1 MLLGLLPSLFKT
13 GAAVYGNHQASKV
26 AMSQAKL
33 LHSQKM
39 ASGEID
45 YQGMVMNNQNQGWKD
60 EFVLVLVSSP
70 IMVLIYSIFTDDPE
84 IRAKL
89 DMFFEYFSSMP
100 FWYQGLFIGV
110 VGSIYGLKGMD
121 LLKRK

>member
-1 MLLGLLPSLFKT
+1 
-13 GAAVYGNHQASKV
+13 
-26 AMSQAKL
+26 
-33 LHSQKM
+33 
-39 ASGEID
+39 
-45 YQGMVMNNQNQGWKD
+45 MVMNNQNQGWKD

-89 DMFFEYFSSMP
+89 DMFFEYFGNMP

-121 LLKRK
+121 LLKKK

>member
-70 IMVLIYSIFTDDPE
+70 IMVLIYSIFT
-84 IRAKL
+84 AKL
-89 DMFFEYFSSMP
+89 DMFFEYFGSLP
-100 FWYQGLFIGV
+100 FWYQSIFIGIV
-110 VGSIYGLKGMD
+110 ASIYGLKGMD